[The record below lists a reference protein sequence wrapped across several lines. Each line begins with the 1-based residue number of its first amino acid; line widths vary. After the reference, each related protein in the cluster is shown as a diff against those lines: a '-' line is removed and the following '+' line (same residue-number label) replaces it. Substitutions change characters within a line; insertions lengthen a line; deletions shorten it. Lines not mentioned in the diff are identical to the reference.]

1 MRQKKLPTKNVNL
14 TGFTLL
20 EIIVSLSL
28 FVIIIILV
36 NSIYTTSQ
44 NSYNKNSN
52 RAELSQNVRVSS
64 DRMSREL
71 RQSTNI
77 ITTLPATKTDPL
89 NPPAEQIFF
98 QDGHDMSRI
107 TYLRYHL
114 NGTNLMR
121 ENKAYYFDTDLN
133 TYVAYNSLDQ
143 GGSPPRELIID
154 DRIIGEYFNSIKF
167 WGSSGVINLE
177 LNLQKNQNSLN
188 IETSIYGRNR

>member
-1 MRQKKLPTKNVNL
+1 MKQKKSPKNIDL

-36 NSIYTTSQ
+36 NSIFITSQ
-44 NSYNKNSN
+44 RSYNKNSN
-52 RAELSQNVRVSS
+52 QAELSQNVRVSL

-71 RQSTNI
+71 RQATNI

-98 QDGHDMSRI
+98 QDGHDTSRL
-107 TYLRYHL
+107 TYLRYYL

-121 ENKAYYFDTDLN
+121 ENKAYYFDADPL

-143 GGSPPRELIID
+143 GGSPPSFSILEARV
-154 DRIIGEYFNSIKF
+154 IGEYFNGLKF
-167 WGSSGVINLE
+167 WGTGGVINLE

-188 IETSIYGRNR
+188 LETAIYGRNH